1 MRLSHVLA
9 FSICFIPVFAQGKPQ
24 VSTHRATISDEII
37 AQENAYHESYRNR
50 DTAALEMLMLP
61 DFTNVEQM
69 IWNREQVLSFVKKF
83 HEQCSL
89 APVKIVDPNVSF
101 LSPDIARIVYHA
113 TETPTCGA
121 RTMSGETN
129 ISTVWVRKDG
139 RWKMY
144 LHTEYALPQ

>member
-1 MRLSHVLA
+1 MRPSYVLA
-9 FSICFIPVFAQGKPQ
+9 LLLCVIPTFAQNKPHL
-24 VSTHRATISDEII
+24 SSETATISDEII
-37 AQENAYHESYRNR
+37 TQENAYHESYRNG

-69 IWNREQVLSFVKKF
+69 IWNREHVLNFVKKF
-83 HEQCSL
+83 HAQCSL
-89 APVKIVDPNVSF
+89 APVKIADPIVSF

-144 LHTEYALPQ
+144 LHTEYTLPQ